1 MKIKLGKVE
10 FEVGAVAEQLRAAL
24 LSDPVIAQGVWRD
37 VYRWDASA
45 KAGKILVPTS
55 QDGGVPLGNG
65 LNFFVPRV
73 TANGAVVKSDTS
85 STTMAKRFLEA
96 VGARQ
101 IVDVIKGLNTI
112 INLPQK
118 TLPLANF
125 SPLNPAASYQMKM
138 HVDFAVVQLRDAG
151 RNLTAYVYVPG
162 QVSFHHE
169 IAAIVDQDAYD
180 ALIAATPAMAQPQ
193 PAFIVPVRSKANQ
206 SIRMIALAKRIE
218 EMQPAIAKLTKD
230 APATPENE
238 HLRRSLARAVAEWR
252 AISPK
257 AGAAATV

>member
-10 FEVGAVAEQLRAAL
+10 FEVGAVAGQLREAL

-37 VYRWDASA
+37 VYRWDATA

-55 QDGGVPLGNG
+55 EDGGVPLGNG

-73 TANGAVVKSDTS
+73 SANGMVVKSDTA
-85 STTMAKRFLEA
+85 STKMAKRFLEA

-118 TLPLANF
+118 TLPLASF
-125 SPLNPAASYQMKM
+125 SPLNPSVSYLMRM
-138 HVDFAVVQLRDAG
+138 HVDYAVVQLRDAG
-151 RNLTAYVYVPG
+151 RNLTAYIYVPG
-162 QVSFHHE
+162 QVAFHHE
-169 IAAIVDQDAYD
+169 IAEIVDHDAYE

-193 PAFIVPVRSKANQ
+193 PAFVVPPRSKANQ
-206 SIRMIALAKRIE
+206 TMRMIALSKRIE
-218 EMQPAIAKLTKD
+218 EMQPAVAKLSKD
-230 APATPENE
+230 APVTQADD
-238 HLRRSLARAVAEWR
+238 HLRRTFARAVAEWR
-252 AISPK
+252 AIAPK
-257 AGAAATV
+257 AAAAV

>member
-1 MKIKLGKVE
+1 MKIKLGKAE
-10 FEVGAVAEQLRAAL
+10 FEVGAVAGQMREAL

-45 KAGKILVPTS
+45 KSGKILVPTS

-73 TANGAVVKSDTS
+73 AANGAVVKSETAS
-85 STTMAKRFLEA
+85 NTMAKRFLEA

-101 IVDVIKGLNTI
+101 IIDVIKGLNTV

-125 SPLNPAASYQMKM
+125 SPLNPAVSYLIKM

-162 QVSFHHE
+162 QVAFHHE
-169 IAAIVDQDAYD
+169 ITAIVDQAAYD

-193 PAFIVPVRSKANQ
+193 PAFIVPARSKANQ
-206 SIRMIALAKRIE
+206 TIRMIALARRIE

-230 APATPENE
+230 APVTPGND
-238 HLRRSLARAVAEWR
+238 HLRRTFGRAVAEWR

-257 AGAAATV
+257 AAATAPV